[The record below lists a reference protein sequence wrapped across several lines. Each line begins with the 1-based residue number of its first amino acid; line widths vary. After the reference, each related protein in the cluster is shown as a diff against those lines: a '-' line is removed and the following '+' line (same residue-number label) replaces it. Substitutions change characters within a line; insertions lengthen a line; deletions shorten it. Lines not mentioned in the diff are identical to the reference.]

1 MLIISEDR
9 NILLV
14 NDEFV
19 KLSGFTK
26 EEIEEK
32 KSWVEFIPE
41 EDLERMKIQHD
52 LRRKNKDK
60 ALRNYEFKLKDKFGN
75 IKNIFIT
82 VDIITGTTNSVAA
95 LLDITERKQSEEIQ
109 KTLFNISNAV
119 NTVKILDELFAEIRI
134 QLSAILDTTNL
145 YVVLYD
151 EKTDMISLPFDVD
164 EKDNYETFPA
174 GKTITK
180 YVIQTG
186 KSLFAPKQL
195 QNELA
200 EQGKIDIIGSRS
212 EIWLGVPLKVENKVI
227 GVIAVQSYDDPN
239 LYSEKDI
246 DILTFISEE
255 IALVIQHIQADEQ
268 IRRELKEKELLL
280 REVHHRVKNN
290 LQVISSLLQLQQ
302 NEITTK
308 EDAIKGFASSQD
320 RIMSMAKAYELLLGS
335 EYMSEVSVGKYITSL
350 AEQLKYNYDLE
361 HKVKIKY
368 SFEEITIGIEILDR
382 LGLILNEI
390 LTNSI
395 KYAFEGR
402 SSGNIHVELTDKKD
416 NFVLKISDDGIG
428 MPADINIDEPETLGL
443 SIIKMITDQLYG
455 TLSLDR
461 ENGTSF
467 TLVMPKELNN

>member
-151 EKTDMISLPFDVD
+151 EKT
-164 EKDNYETFPA
+164 E
-174 GKTITK
+174 
-180 YVIQTG
+180 
-186 KSLFAPKQL
+186 
-195 QNELA
+195 
-200 EQGKIDIIGSRS
+200 
-212 EIWLGVPLKVENKVI
+212 
-227 GVIAVQSYDDPN
+227 YD
-239 LYSEKDI
+239 
-246 DILTFISEE
+246 
-255 IALVIQHIQADEQ
+255 Q
-268 IRRELKEKELLL
+268 
-280 REVHHRVKNN
+280 KN
-290 LQVISSLLQLQQ
+290 S
-302 NEITTK
+302 K
-308 EDAIKGFASSQD
+308 
-320 RIMSMAKAYELLLGS
+320 
-335 EYMSEVSVGKYITSL
+335 
-350 AEQLKYNYDLE
+350 
-361 HKVKIKY
+361 
-368 SFEEITIGIEILDR
+368 
-382 LGLILNEI
+382 
-390 LTNSI
+390 
-395 KYAFEGR
+395 
-402 SSGNIHVELTDKKD
+402 
-416 NFVLKISDDGIG
+416 
-428 MPADINIDEPETLGL
+428 
-443 SIIKMITDQLYG
+443 
-455 TLSLDR
+455 
-461 ENGTSF
+461 
-467 TLVMPKELNN
+467 